1 MDILAENDVLL
12 YVVLSML
19 CTWFVQINS
28 RQYRKAGRWER
39 ARNGFICSIF
49 TAAVCIPMCEYF
61 TSIPPSLS
69 LLVGVVVGTLGREGW
84 DRLIT
89 LGMDIVQ
96 WRFTGSTYQRPPQYY
111 RGGGTSILREEE
123 DDADEPPMPIRKK
136 KP

>member
-1 MDILAENDVLL
+1 MDILAENDVQL
-12 YVVLSML
+12 YVFLSML

-28 RQYRKAGRWER
+28 RHYRKASRWER

-49 TAAVCIPMCEYF
+49 TAAVSIPMCEYF
-61 TSIPPSLS
+61 TSVPPSLS
-69 LLVGVVVGTLGREGW
+69 LLVGVVVGTLGIEGW
-84 DRLIT
+84 NRLIT

-96 WRFTGSTYQRPPQYY
+96 WRFTGSPYQRPPLYP
-111 RGGGTSILREEE
+111 RGGGSISTRED

>member
-12 YVVLSML
+12 YVFLSML

-28 RQYRKAGRWER
+28 RQYRKASRGER

-61 TSIPPSLS
+61 TSVPPSLS
-69 LLVGVVVGTLGREGW
+69 LLVGVVVGTLGIEGW
-84 DRLIT
+84 NRLIT
-89 LGMDIVQ
+89 LGMDVVQ
-96 WRFTGSTYQRPPQYY
+96 WRFTGSPYQRPPLYP
-111 RGGGTSILREEE
+111 RGGGSISTRE
-123 DDADEPPMPIRKK
+123 DDDDDEPPMPIRKK

>member
-12 YVVLSML
+12 YVFLSML

-28 RQYRKAGRWER
+28 RHYRKASRWER
-39 ARNGFICSIF
+39 ARNGFVCSIF

-61 TSIPPSLS
+61 TGVPPSLS
-69 LLVGVVVGTLGREGW
+69 LLVGVVVGTLGIEGW
-84 DRLIT
+84 NRLIT

-96 WRFTGSTYQRPPQYY
+96 WRFTGSPYQRPPLYP
-111 RGGGTSILREEE
+111 RGGGAISTRED